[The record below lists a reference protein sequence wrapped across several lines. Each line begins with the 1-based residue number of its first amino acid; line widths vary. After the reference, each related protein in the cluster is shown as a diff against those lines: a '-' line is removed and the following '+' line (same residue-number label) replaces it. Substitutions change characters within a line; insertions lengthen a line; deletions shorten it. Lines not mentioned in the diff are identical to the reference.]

1 VALYLFHLTLA
12 FASGWLLSL
21 ILLFNG
27 TLATTTNAPFSS
39 LVPHAVGTVFALA
52 ILLFCPPI
60 RRAGL
65 VWRGGAPLWSFLGGV
80 SGAVTV
86 IATSI
91 AMNSVL
97 ALSGTLALGLVGQG
111 IFALLADR
119 YGLLGLPKRRTGW
132 QGIAA
137 LVLILAGSGF
147 VILGGAT

>member
-1 VALYLFHLTLA
+1 MSRHLFHLALA

-27 TLATTTNAPFSS
+27 TLATFTNAPFSS
-39 LVPHAVGTVFALA
+39 LVPHAVGTVFALVV
-52 ILLFCPPI
+52 LLSWPPF

-65 VWRGGAPLWSFLGGV
+65 VWRGQAPTWSFLGGV

-111 IFALLADR
+111 LFALLADR

-132 QGIAA
+132 RGIAA
-137 LVLILAGSGF
+137 LVLILAGSFF
-147 VILGGAT
+147 VILGGTP